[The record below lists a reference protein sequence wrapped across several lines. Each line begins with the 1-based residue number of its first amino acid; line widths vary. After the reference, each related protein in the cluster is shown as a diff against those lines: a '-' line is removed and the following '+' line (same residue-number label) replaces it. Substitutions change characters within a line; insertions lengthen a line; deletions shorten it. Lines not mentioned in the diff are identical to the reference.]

1 MKDQTLNSEY
11 SGVGITINGGC
22 ADIEAISQ
30 VHNSSSY
37 KFTLTPTSETTI
49 GNEKQLTLTNSR
61 DINSFIYPS
70 ILSLANLKFIGS
82 FMQQYGAIMNFDASV
97 SSSYTSVGSKVS
109 VWKDTI
115 GTSQF
120 IQTTDSSRPVLT
132 TQNGKTAFT
141 FNNNL
146 LNSPAVNITYRSVIY
161 VYKNI
166 STQSYS
172 QVLHSVSGEYISH
185 GGLNNTLIH
194 GNGNAGGP
202 ANTWVNHTQ
211 VGNPSTPLDSIPRS
225 YVNNLAVQTQVYT
238 IQKTSNITTIGR
250 NMDYST
256 GWINGVICEIVI
268 FPTALTD
275 TERTTIVDHL
285 ITKWGVVV

>member
-1 MKDQTLNSEY
+1 
-11 SGVGITINGGC
+11 
-22 ADIEAISQ
+22 
-30 VHNSSSY
+30 
-37 KFTLTPTSETTI
+37 
-49 GNEKQLTLTNSR
+49 
-61 DINSFIYPS
+61 
-70 ILSLANLKFIGS
+70 
-82 FMQQYGAIMNFDASV
+82 MQQYGALMNFDASV
-97 SSSYTSVGSKVS
+97 SSSYTTEGSKVS

-132 TQNGKTAFT
+132 TQNGKTAFA
-141 FNNNL
+141 FDFKL
-146 LNSPAVNITYRSVIY
+146 LSSSPVNITYRSVIY

-172 QVLHSVSGEYISH
+172 QVLHSTYGEYISH
-185 GGLNNTLIH
+185 GGANNTLIH
-194 GNGNAGGP
+194 GNSNAGGP

-211 VGNPSTPLDSIPRS
+211 VGTPTTPLDSIPRS
-225 YVNNLAVQTQVYT
+225 YVNNMAVQIQVYT

-285 ITKWGVVV
+285 IAKWGVV